1 MFEAGGGIVDASEA
15 VEATLAFRAVDWLKR
30 RTNELLRVGRASP
43 AVAPALVCMFGVL
56 LLTGTEVLKVPGAGK
71 SLRSGS

>member
-1 MFEAGGGIVDASEA
+1 MFEAGGGMVDASEA
-15 VEATLAFRAVDWLKR
+15 VEAMLACRAVDWLKR
-30 RTNELLRVGRASP
+30 RTNELLSVGLASP
-43 AVAPALVCMFGVL
+43 AVAPVLVCMFGVL